1 MPISED
7 EYREPQWIRYQ
18 KGYTVS
24 RIVAERS
31 KFMNFELY
39 PRSYRNGEFRQ
50 PGYNPNHQAI
60 RVERSNLYKE
70 GLTLKPR

>member
-1 MPISED
+1 MPISEN
-7 EYREPQWIRYQ
+7 EYRTPQWIRHQ